1 MAQPLQTASSA
12 TDEQLISSTVTQEIR
27 LHRMRA
33 SETEE
38 QRKRKDSYNTSLPPT
53 CGHGWNVGHGC
64 RNVGCVS
71 LAECSG
77 LLFLGAHSEVAKTEV
92 SLVVSGK

>member
-1 MAQPLQTASSA
+1 MAQPLQTSSSA

-27 LHRMRA
+27 LHQMRA

-53 CGHGWNVGHGC
+53 WTWMERGSRC

-71 LAECSG
+71 LAECSS

-92 SLVVSGK
+92 SLVLSGK